1 MIHLYEV
8 IEKVKEL
15 KTKEEKINFLRKNE
29 SWALKDL
36 LKGSYDPSIEWLI
49 PKGKPPF
56 EHNLGESTP
65 TTLLKENTQ
74 FRYFVKGGPGQK
86 MMKAKR
92 EKIYLALLEGIHP
105 KDAELVISMVSK
117 KSVVGIPK
125 KVAKEAFPGLIND

>member
-8 IEKVKEL
+8 IDKVKAIR
-15 KTKEEKINFLRKNE
+15 TKEDKINFLRKNE
-29 SWALKDL
+29 SWALKDI
-36 LKGSYDPSIEWLI
+36 LKGSYDPSIQWLI
-49 PKGKPPF
+49 PKGPPPF
-56 EHNLGESTP
+56 EHNLNESSP

-74 FRYFVKGGPGQK
+74 FKYFVKGGPGQK

-105 KDAELVISMVSK
+105 KDAELVISMVAK
-117 KSVVGIPK
+117 KNVKGIPK